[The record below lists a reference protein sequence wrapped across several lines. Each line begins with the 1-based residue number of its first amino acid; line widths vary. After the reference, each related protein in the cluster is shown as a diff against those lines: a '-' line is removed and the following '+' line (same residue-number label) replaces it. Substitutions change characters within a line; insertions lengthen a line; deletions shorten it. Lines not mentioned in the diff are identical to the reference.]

1 MLDFT
6 KEQVTGLLQ
15 AMGYHV
21 PDQDLTE
28 ITHRY
33 NALVEVLQGLD
44 RLNVGKAEPW
54 PPQPGRR
61 NNNGR

>member
-6 KEQVTGLLQ
+6 KEQVAGLLQ
-15 AMGYHV
+15 AMGYNV
-21 PDQDLTE
+21 PDPDLTE

-33 NALVEVLQGLD
+33 NAVVEVLQELD
-44 RLNVGKAEPW
+44 RLKVGSTEPW

-61 NNNGR
+61 NDNGR